1 MPQEKS
7 EKEISLDILKH
18 IEDLSNKVNKIM
30 ASRARI
36 IFHRYPITF
45 GLLILVGVTA
55 LHEGLKGLMKDLG
68 LLSIS
73 PWYLLIFGL
82 VILIIT
88 GTLYKKLDK

>member
-1 MPQEKS
+1 MQEKN

-18 IEDLSNKVNKIM
+18 IEDLSNKINKIM
-30 ASRARI
+30 AFRAQA

-55 LHEGLKGLMKDLG
+55 LHEGLKGLMKNFG

-73 PWYLLIFGL
+73 PWYLLVFGL